1 MNRSVC
7 ARIDTSFGDDHLCVF
22 KSHKDSLA
30 PYLNK
35 ESLLENFDFK
45 SRRKL
50 VYCSLMRQV
59 NVLTPKQ
66 HRELIEGLEQKIND
80 CLETPIEVF
89 EEKLEHLCFFF
100 SSELQRCRVKGEV
113 IEIFHLVNIL
123 QEENA
128 DGEKLAEGL
137 MELHRICEIYLKSY
151 EFACELVKLLNDLC
165 LVYGIIDVY
174 SYKLRFDDKIEKI
187 RFLNLRNLYS
197 DIINME
203 VIWLSFICDK
213 APLKHILNLET
224 RLLGKLLRE
233 EFEKTV
239 EVFMQSSVATEDFGS
254 VPAWLAKKNKRL
266 VEDYGFHRRD
276 TTVKGMLNFQGL
288 SRRLLCCFITD
299 TGLRAQALQDQLIQF
314 EHIYHVFEAAILK
327 TFYQLES
334 VIQKF

>member
-7 ARIDTSFGDDHLCVF
+7 ARVDTSYGDEDICVF
-22 KSHKDSLA
+22 RSHKDSLV

-66 HRELIEGLEQKIND
+66 HRDLVERLEQKIND
-80 CLETPIEVF
+80 CLETPIEIF
-89 EEKLEHLCFFF
+89 EEKLAQLCFIF
-100 SSELQRCRVKGEV
+100 SCELQKGRIRGEV
-113 IEIFHLVNIL
+113 IEIFHLVSIL

-128 DGEKLAEGL
+128 DGEKLAKGL
-137 MELHRICEIYLKSY
+137 MELQKICEVYLKSY
-151 EFACELVKLLNDLC
+151 EFLCEFVKFVNDLC

-174 SYKLRFDDKIEKI
+174 SYKLRFDQKIEKI
-187 RFLNLRNLYS
+187 RFLNLKNLYS

-233 EFEKTV
+233 EFQKTIN
-239 EVFMQSSVATEDFGS
+239 VFMQNSIAAEDFDSVA
-254 VPAWLAKKNKRL
+254 ARLAEKNIRL
-266 VEDYGFHRRD
+266 VEDYGFHKRN
-276 TTVKGMLNFQGL
+276 TTVKGILNFQGL
-288 SRRLLCCFITD
+288 TKRLFCCFVTD
-299 TGLRAQALQDQLIQF
+299 KGLRAQDLQDRLIEF
-314 EHIYHVFEAAILK
+314 EYIYHIFETAILK

-334 VIQKF
+334 VIQNC